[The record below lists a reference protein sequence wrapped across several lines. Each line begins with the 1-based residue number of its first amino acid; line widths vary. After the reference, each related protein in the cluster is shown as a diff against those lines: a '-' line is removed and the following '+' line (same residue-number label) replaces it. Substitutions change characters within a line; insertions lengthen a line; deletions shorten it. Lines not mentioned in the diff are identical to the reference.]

1 MIKHGYTK
9 EINRFFN
16 ITKNQNLN
24 NYKKNTELIKQT
36 IFQYYLI
43 TIDRIYKETFI
54 TFYIF
59 IIMFYL
65 KGNNNVSN
73 I

>member
-1 MIKHGYTK
+1 MIKYRYTK

-16 ITKNQNLN
+16 KTKNKNLN
-24 NYKKNTELIKQT
+24 YYKKNGELIKQK

-43 TIDRIYKETFI
+43 TICRIYKETFI

>member
-1 MIKHGYTK
+1 MIKYGYIK
-9 EINRFFN
+9 KINKFFN
-16 ITKNQNLN
+16 KTKNQNLN

-43 TIDRIYKETFI
+43 KIGRIYKETFI

-65 KGNNNVSN
+65 KGNKNGSN
-73 I
+73 M